1 MIFSIDLGFETM
13 IRFIYTAQESLITDI
28 VDLELLFEVY
38 RLADQVDMY
47 VYRRVPVPVLKW
59 IRRKWLDLLE
69 AVEFWSRIN
78 DCERERTRR

>member
-38 RLADQVDMY
+38 SLADQVD
-47 VYRRVPVPVLKW
+47 VYRYHTSTSLV
-59 IRRKWLDLLE
+59 
-69 AVEFWSRIN
+69 S
-78 DCERERTRR
+78 T

>member
-28 VDLELLFEVY
+28 LDLELLFEVY

-47 VYRRVPVPVLKW
+47 T
-59 IRRKWLDLLE
+59 LLHMYLSGFD
-69 AVEFWSRIN
+69 VN
-78 DCERERTRR
+78 DFIV

>member
-1 MIFSIDLGFETM
+1 MYDIFIALGFETM

-47 VYRRVPVPVLKW
+47 VPYPYRFLSGFDVS
-59 IRRKWLDLLE
+59 DLI
-69 AVEFWSRIN
+69 V
-78 DCERERTRR
+78 